1 MLSRLQSGVDAEV
14 KKWEDKV
21 NGKDKEMESL
31 NNKISSMEK
40 QINQQKVCSK

>member
-21 NGKDKEMESL
+21 DGKDKEMEKL
-31 NNKISSMEK
+31 NSRIASMEQEMK
-40 QINQQKVCSK
+40 AAKVYSK